1 MPQPLCANDLI
12 HRRDEAQSEDSSPRH
27 RQKGRNMSASHQDVP
42 TFVITGAHPMSRLN
56 RRRLLLTGSSLLTFA
71 AMARPGRAATPG
83 LTTHMLDVVNGKP
96 AEGVQIDFAS
106 LQGET
111 YQFIRTVHT
120 NADGR
125 NAEPL
130 LTPETMKVGQYQL
143 VFHIAEYFTKLG
155 TVLPNPP
162 FLDKAVIQ
170 FGIAD
175 ATSHYHVPL
184 LASPWTYTT
193 YRGS

>member
-1 MPQPLCANDLI
+1 MAI
-12 HRRDEAQSEDSSPRH
+12 
-27 RQKGRNMSASHQDVP
+27 
-42 TFVITGAHPMSRLN
+42 N
-56 RRRLLLTGSSLLTFA
+56 RRTLIGGGTALLTLPVTASRVLA
-71 AMARPGRAATPG
+71 APSPG
-83 LTTHMLDVVNGKP
+83 LTTHMLDVVAGKP
-96 AEGVQIDFAS
+96 AEGVLIDFAE
-106 LQGET
+106 LDGET
-111 YQFIRTVHT
+111 YRPIRSVHT

-130 LTPETMKVGQYQL
+130 LTPETIKTGRYQL
-143 VFHIAEYFTKLG
+143 TFHIAEYFTKQG
-155 TVLPNPP
+155 VILPNPP

-175 ATSHYHVPL
+175 AASHYHVPL